1 MLVTLAKDRT
11 LLEVVRGALQGSPV
25 DPDSFYRLR
34 AAGVMT
40 GETADEARIRCQIYT
55 EYLRRHLL

>member
-1 MLVTLAKDRT
+1 
-11 LLEVVRGALQGSPV
+11 LQGSPV

-40 GETADEARIRCQIYT
+40 GETAGEARIRCQIYT